1 MNDLIKQL
9 QSSGP
14 SWLAGRGHWP
24 GVPGRPRPHRQKFQ
38 RSYKCGGGDASCTF
52 PHFCGQLLVESMQS
66 LNLVFCPFLWSAVG
80 RVYAVPRILE
90 QPLSFIA
97 YLGNELRND
106 WSSRVYLTPDWLRGD
121 GLAPIQNIRTS
132 GAMCHLRS
140 SELSRPVRGC
150 TYRSVAISRLCSF
163 SSLIIGNSF
172 SCPCFCP
179 KLPLIVKNCP
189 KFQIM
194 A

>member
-1 MNDLIKQL
+1 MLKFLIKKRGL
-9 QSSGP
+9 SKICTPYPPFLLP

-121 GLAPIQNIRTS
+121 GVAPRAIY
-132 GAMCHLRS
+132 
-140 SELSRPVRGC
+140 VR
-150 TYRSVAISRLCSF
+150 L
-163 SSLIIGNSF
+163 NS
-172 SCPCFCP
+172 PD
-179 KLPLIVKNCP
+179 L
-189 KFQIM
+189 
-194 A
+194 

>member
-1 MNDLIKQL
+1 MVLFSQPPHSPISVVSRRVHL
-9 QSSGP
+9 MSSLP
-14 SWLAGRGHWP
+14 LALGQAGTILTT
-24 GVPGRPRPHRQKFQ
+24 
-38 RSYKCGGGDASCTF
+38 STF

-179 KLPLIVKNCP
+179 KLPLNC
-189 KFQIM
+189 
-194 A
+194 